1 MKSLLGRQYDDPAVQ
16 EFNNQRLGWSRDA
29 FEDHKTGGVH
39 LLPESQ
45 CETDNW
51 EEMGGYRSSQ
61 TWRPE
66 ELSSLI
72 LSKMRKMAETH
83 LGSLVKDV
91 VLTVP
96 PDFTIAQRLATRE
109 AGLLAGLN
117 VVGILLEPVAAA
129 IAYGLDKKE
138 EEDTEGHI
146 LIFSSIRI
154 LHQEQ
159 DLDVSILG
167 SENNIL
173 RVKSSAVGKGNTI
186 LDTVERA
193 MKEAEASKNSITDIV
208 LVGDLT
214 GIQEVTKILEDFF
227 PGSQLHTSINPREV
241 VATGAAI
248 VAARLNPGNT
258 KVVSEKDGKS
268 VSVQVLA
275 AQDQR
280 DGGTVSPPSSPS
292 KKKQKLTV

>member
-1 MKSLLGRQYDDPAVQ
+1 M
-16 EFNNQRLGWSRDA
+16 
-29 FEDHKTGGVH
+29 
-39 LLPESQ
+39 
-45 CETDNW
+45 
-51 EEMGGYRSSQ
+51 
-61 TWRPE
+61 
-66 ELSSLI
+66 I
-72 LSKMRKMAETH
+72 LSKMRQMSESH
-83 LGSLVKDV
+83 LLSLVKDV

-117 VVGILLEPVAAA
+117 VIGILLEPVAAA
-129 IAYGLDKKE
+129 IAYGLDKK

-173 RVKSSAVGKGNTI
+173 RVKSSAVGKGNAI
-186 LDTVERA
+186 LDTVEKA
-193 MKEAEASKNSITDIV
+193 MKEAKADKNSITDIV

-258 KVVSEKDGKS
+258 KVVSEKDEES
-268 VSVQVLA
+268 VSVPVLG
-275 AQDQR
+275 AQDLR
-280 DGGTVSPPSSPS
+280 DGGTVSPSSSPS
-292 KKKQKLTV
+292 